1 MQVSTLRRFAVL
13 LTALV
18 CLLALS
24 APVQAGDL
32 VQDCASN
39 SSICWAEHVMSSTWT
54 SANENT
60 IQPSGFSV
68 VWLGSNASAPSS
80 WTVGNCLP
88 ALLMGSAYDLYF
100 QYSNTSPAFQLW
112 SVPQSIR
119 YGYQNAD
126 GQWVLGTASYYSPE
140 WITWLFYFD
149 PTDIADDPPT
159 VGQLCYALK

>member
-1 MQVSTLRRFAVL
+1 MSTLRCFAVL

-18 CLLALS
+18 CLWALS
-24 APVQAGDL
+24 APVQASDL
-32 VQDCASN
+32 VQDCASD
-39 SSICWAEHVMSSTWT
+39 SSICWAEHTRSSTWT
-54 SANENT
+54 PASAT
-60 IQPSGFSV
+60 TPQPSGFSV

-88 ALLMGSAYDLYF
+88 ALLMGSIYDLYF
-100 QYSNTSPAFQLW
+100 QYSNASPAFQLW

-119 YGYQNAD
+119 YGFQNAD

-149 PTDIADDPPT
+149 PDDIAAAPPT